1 MWDFPWTCCLLA
13 FYIVTPGARFS
24 KAPETFR
31 ARKTISVSQY
41 LKQRCVSVLLCPWMG
56 RGYWSDILSLFLV
69 TAAAAA
75 HDVSPSSAHL
85 LSTVLLL
92 IPLGRPRFLFPP
104 HVGFGLVPYLN
115 ALIRMHLSAFTYI
128 PHTAVHQDDAV
139 IPAPWHSRLL
149 ISLFDRYRHTQKRGL
164 DSNFRFP

>member
-1 MWDFPWTCCLLA
+1 MLVTRLSSLA
-13 FYIVTPGARFS
+13 LMSGASFS

-41 LKQRCVSVLLCPWMG
+41 LKQRCVSVLPCPWVGDTDRTLML
-56 RGYWSDILSLFLV
+56 SILSLFLV

-75 HDVSPSSAHL
+75 HDVSPSSAHS

-139 IPAPWHSRLL
+139 IPAP
-149 ISLFDRYRHTQKRGL
+149 
-164 DSNFRFP
+164 